1 MLKPANILH
10 TLNDRL
16 HTLPIRRFVT
26 LKNLLH
32 AALMIAILSA
42 TVTLFYLVK
51 FTTMVDQRL
60 NGGDFQRSATIYAA
74 YPADQQETRARA
86 VSFQSAG
93 NVPTAITSYF
103 DASRTRQQTVKF
115 QEIPRNLLKAV
126 LSGEDR
132 TFFTHHGLN
141 LKRIAGALVSNVK
154 QGELAEGGSTL
165 TQQLARSLFLN
176 REPTLQRKVAEAI
189 IAVILERRL
198 TKEQIFTMYANE
210 IYLGHRDSFAIHGF
224 AEAAKAYFGKELS
237 DITLAEAATL
247 AGVIPAPNA
256 YSPVQHPD
264 RAEARR
270 NLILKIMADSGKITR
285 RAYEEAR
292 HADLKIAAS
301 LDPAEGHYLVD
312 YIRGELLKDFQ
323 EENLMTGGLAVYTT
337 VDLGLQ
343 QAAMDSVEYGLTLV
357 EAQLT
362 KRSRGQNQ
370 SQPGP
375 QAGLIAL
382 DPRTGEIKAMV
393 GGDHYGS
400 TQYNRITQA
409 LRQPGSIF
417 KPFVYAAALE
427 TALEGLKVYGLDPED
442 VQSAALISPVTM
454 LIDEPMVFSGAKED
468 YAPKNYGGQY
478 RGEVTLREAFYHSL
492 NVPTV
497 LLAQRIGF
505 DRVASLARRMGLN
518 PNVRGYPSL
527 ALGTVEVT
535 PLEIA
540 GAYTAFANEGQ
551 RVEPHALRKV
561 VSPDGNVLRTY
572 TPKPEE
578 VLNPQVAYLMT
589 HLMEGVLNYGTG
601 AGVRARGFNLP
612 AAGKTGTSRDG
623 WFAGYTKDL
632 LVIAWVGFDD
642 GQDLNL
648 EGAKSALPIWADF
661 MKKAYQL
668 RPTRSVD
675 SMYFEPP
682 RGIEL
687 VRIDAAT
694 LLRGDPACGDSFEEA
709 FIEGTAPTES
719 CLDFAVETDLR
730 VSSHR

>member
-1 MLKPANILH
+1 MPKPTNILH
-10 TLNDRL
+10 TLFDRID
-16 HTLPIRRFVT
+16 TLTIRRFVT
-26 LKNLLH
+26 LKNLLN
-32 AALMIAILSA
+32 ALLMIAILSA

-51 FTTMVDQRL
+51 LSAMVDQRL
-60 NGGDFQRSATIYAA
+60 NGGAFQHSATIYAA
-74 YPADQQETRARA
+74 
-86 VSFQSAG
+86 SG
-93 NVPTAITSYF
+93 NTPTVITSYF
-103 DASRTRQQTVKF
+103 DASRTKRQSVKF
-115 QEIPRNLLKAV
+115 QEIPSILLKAV

-141 LKRIAGALVSNVK
+141 LKRIAGAFVSNVK
-154 QGELAEGGSTL
+154 KGELAEGGSTL

-176 REPTLQRKVAEAI
+176 REPTLQRKISEAL
-189 IAVILERRL
+189 IAVLLERRL

-256 YSPVQHPD
+256 YSPAQHPD

-285 RAYEEAR
+285 RAYEEASR
-292 HADLKIAAS
+292 ADLKIAEN
-301 LDPAEGHYLVD
+301 LDPAEGHYFVD

-323 EENLMTGGLAVYTT
+323 EQNLMTGGLAVYTT
-337 VDLGLQ
+337 VDLELQ
-343 QAAMDSVEYGLTLV
+343 RAAMDAVDYGLTVV
-357 EAQLT
+357 EAQLA
-362 KRSRGQNQ
+362 KRSNNSPNQ
-370 SQPGP
+370 PAP

-409 LRQPGSIF
+409 LRQPGSVF

-427 TALEGLKVYGLDPED
+427 TALEGMQVYGLDPYD
-442 VQSAALISPVTM
+442 AQRAALITPVTM
-454 LIDEPMVFSGAKED
+454 LIDEPMVFSTVKED
-468 YAPKNYGGQY
+468 YAPKNYDGQY
-478 RGEVTLREAFYHSL
+478 RGEVTLRSAFQQSL

-497 LLAQRIGF
+497 LLAQRVGF

-518 PNVRGYPSL
+518 PRVRGYPSL

-540 GAYTAFANEGQ
+540 GAYTAFANGGQ

-561 VSPDGNVLRTY
+561 VSSDGHVLKTY
-572 TPKPEE
+572 APKPQE
-578 VLNPQVAYLMT
+578 VLNPQIAYLMT

-632 LVIAWVGFDD
+632 LVIAWVGFDN

-648 EGAKSALPIWADF
+648 EGSKSALPIWADF
-661 MKKAYQL
+661 MKKAYKL
-668 RPTRSVD
+668 HPARNVG
-675 SMYFEPP
+675 SMYFAPP
-682 RGIEL
+682 EGIEL
-687 VRIDAAT
+687 VRIDTAT

-709 FIEGTAPTES
+709 FLEGTAPTDS
-719 CLDFAVETDLR
+719 CLDFTVETDLR
-730 VSSHR
+730 VSTHR